1 MFDILLY
8 NPLLWTKSIYPGGEV
23 CLRPTNALEAITSQY
38 PKERLNL
45 VARINNSVELVQ
57 VVLAVDILKRL
68 TDAPIELELGYH
80 PYGRQD
86 KEEWYGFSLQAIT
99 AILDNLGL
107 ARITAFDC
115 HSDVTAACYTK
126 TKFKNRTPEKFIKHA
141 VAMYQPD
148 TIVVPDAGALKRLKN
163 MIDPCY
169 RIIQF
174 YKTRDPKDGKLSNM
188 SFVTGPTKPVK
199 ALVID
204 DICDGG
210 ATFIGI
216 ADKLL
221 EAFPDVQLGLA
232 VSHGIFSKEF
242 GELDKRYQLYYTTN
256 TIDNSSPTKLRC
268 PNIAIFSVLPE
279 PIEDDI
285 L

>member
-1 MFDILLY
+1 MIDIPLY
-8 NPLLWTKSIYPGGEV
+8 STAHWTKSIYPGGEV
-23 CLRPTNALEAITSQY
+23 CLRPTDELVNFTIAY
-38 PKERLNL
+38 PKERINL
-45 VARINNSVELVQ
+45 IARVNNSVELIQ

-86 KEEWYGFSLQAIT
+86 REEYFGFSLKAIA

-107 ARITAFDC
+107 DRITAFDC
-115 HSDVTAACYTK
+115 HSDVTAACYSK
-126 TKFKNRTPEKFIKHA
+126 TKFRDRTPEWFIDYTISS
-141 VAMYQPD
+141 YQPD

-163 MIDPCY
+163 MIDPSLKV
-169 RIIQF
+169 IQF

-188 SFVTGPTKPVK
+188 SFVAGPVKPVK

-232 VSHGIFSKEF
+232 VSHGIFSKGF
-242 GELDKRYQLYYTTN
+242 VELGKRYQRFYTTN
-256 TIDNSSPTKLRC
+256 TIDNISPMRLRH
-268 PNIAIFSVLPE
+268 PNMSVYQVFADYSL
-279 PIEDDI
+279 
-285 L
+285 